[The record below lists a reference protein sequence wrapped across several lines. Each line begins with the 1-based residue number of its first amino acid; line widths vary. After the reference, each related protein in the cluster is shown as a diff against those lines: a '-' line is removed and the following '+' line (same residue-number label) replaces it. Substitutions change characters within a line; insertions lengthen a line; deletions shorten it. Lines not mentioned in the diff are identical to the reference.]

1 LSRVVVV
8 VVGQS
13 LAAVV
18 LVDLEL
24 AQAWLLRLVLVT
36 QLPSV
41 LVVEAALAHLM
52 LTAQMALIPYS
63 VPLPARVVVAE
74 VVFIPHRKPVKMV
87 GLAVVVAVREAQQV
101 RVIRRLFLQAKGL
114 MAVLGERDRKMAGL
128 AAAALPAQV
137 V

>member
-1 LSRVVVV
+1 VVV
-8 VVGQS
+8 
-13 LAAVV
+13 
-18 LVDLEL
+18 
-24 AQAWLLRLVLVT
+24 
-36 QLPSV
+36 
-41 LVVEAALAHLM
+41 
-52 LTAQMALIPYS
+52 
-63 VPLPARVVVAE
+63 